1 MEYIDCLFTSSLG
14 CFIGVN
20 VSFDELKSTRP
31 YPAVPSQILFCW
43 SFTIVQIKF
52 DGILWGVLEHED
64 YCLIGIILHHELR
77 SKCCHGNLPLCH
89 LQ

>member
-52 DGILWGVLEHED
+52 DGILWGVFEAT
-64 YCLIGIILHHELR
+64 
-77 SKCCHGNLPLCH
+77 KCFRTRRLLSNWNNPSP
-89 LQ
+89 